1 MTGRCQW
8 CIAVVVVLLWLAAA
22 VSMPSAA
29 GAAGVPIEGVVLV
42 QGWAENGSGYGY
54 FMNGAS
60 NVILHSSIFPDTGDI
75 SPDAT
80 KVAYSLRTTSGGLYQ
95 VYTGDVWVAKLDG
108 SDAVNLT
115 GPTGIGGVNCCP
127 TWSPDGRMIA
137 FQHTVPVAGKNTCEA
152 GFQVWLINSDGTNF
166 HQWLPSSS
174 YATWYPSWFP
184 DGYRI
189 SCYSSADTACVTAD
203 ITGLNVRALSG
214 VNGVWGAKWSR
225 DGSKVAYIMS
235 RPDTVA
241 GESGVWGQICLADPD
256 GSNTQVLV
264 QQFVKDADIS
274 AHLAKYNLAPSDFPL
289 VQGNVVPKL
298 PRWSPLG
305 DQVVFLAAMPFDP
318 NGPDFWYQI
327 EVWLYDL
334 KTKQLTRLTSDT
346 DGDAWLSWAGP
357 NTSSASPRV
366 TVYGTSV
373 TFSQVNQDGW
383 TSITRTEDLPALPTS
398 CLRLANFYQITSTA
412 EVTGP
417 ATVAMSYADAEIAAA
432 AESHIAMLRYN
443 AGTAQWEDITM
454 SRDAAQK
461 VITGQS
467 AALGLVGLAYPLP
480 ASDFSDVTSSTSDP
494 YWALWEI
501 EAVYA
506 AGIVKGY
513 DDGTYKPTDP
523 VTRDQMAVYMSR
535 ALAGGDAAVP
545 TGPATATFPDV
556 ATDYWA
562 FRYIEYAVD
571 QDVVK
576 GYDDGTYKPADQVD
590 RGQMSVFVAR
600 AVAAPAERPELPGY
614 TPPITPTF
622 PDVPTSFWAFK
633 YVEYIAQD
641 SVGVTKG
648 YPDGDYHPEYVC
660 TRDQMAV
667 YVARAFKLP
676 L

>member
-1 MTGRCQW
+1 MSVRGFW
-8 CIAVVVVLLWLAAA
+8 IIGALAVVFSLASALY
-22 VSMPSAA
+22 VPSPAS
-29 GAAGVPIEGVVLV
+29 AAGVPIEGKLLV
-42 QGWAENGSGYGY
+42 SGWTDQGGCSYVMEGDSETLIEPLT
-54 FMNGAS
+54 F
-60 NVILHSSIFPDTGDI
+60 LDRGDI
-75 SPDAT
+75 SPDVT
-80 KVAYSLRTTSGGLYQ
+80 KVAYNLRHVVGMDLAESSE
-95 VYTGDVWVAKLDG
+95 VWVANVDG
-108 SDAVNLT
+108 SDPVDVT
-115 GPTGIGGVNCCP
+115 GPTSLGGVNCTP
-127 TWSPDGRMIA
+127 RWSPDGRMIV
-137 FQHTVPVAGKNTCEA
+137 FQHAAPAAGQRTCEA
-152 GFQVWLINSDGTNF
+152 GWTVWVVRADGTDLR
-166 HQWLPSSS
+166 QWQPVGIGEV
-174 YATWYPSWFP
+174 WFPSWMP
-184 DGYRI
+184 DGYGIRAYGWGVDYI
-189 SCYSSADTACVTAD
+189 NAD
-203 ITGLNVRALSG
+203 ISGANVTILPAVAG
-214 VNGVWGAKWSR
+214 GDADWSR
-225 DGSKVAYIMS
+225 DGTRVGYNTMV
-235 RPDTVA
+235 PDTVE
-241 GESGVWGQICLADPD
+241 GQPGVWREFCVADGD
-256 GSNTQVLV
+256 GSNPRVV
-264 QQFVKDADIS
+264 AQQFLKDADIA
-274 AHLAKYNLAPSDFPL
+274 AHIAKYSFQPADHDWLS
-289 VQGNVVPKL
+289 QIRGNVGPQQS
-298 PRWSPLG
+298 RWSPLG
-305 DQVVFLAAMPFDP
+305 TQVVLVAALPFDP
-318 NGPDFWYQI
+318 NGPEFWYQR
-327 EVWLYDL
+327 ELWVYDL
-334 KTKQLTRLTSDT
+334 DTDLLTRLTNDEVCE
-346 DGDAWLSWAGP
+346 DGLSWAGP
-357 NTSSASPRV
+357 NTTQTHRTW
-366 TVYGTSV
+366 TVNNTSI
-373 TFSQVNQDGW
+373 TFPQVNQDGW

-443 AGTAQWEDITM
+443 AGTAQWEDITA
-454 SRDAAQK
+454 SRDAAQN
-461 VITGQS
+461 VVTGQS
-467 AALGLVGLAYPLP
+467 SSLGLIGLAYPLP
-480 ASDFSDVTSSTSDP
+480 ESDFSDVTSSASDP

-576 GYDDGTYKPADQVD
+576 GYHDDTYKPADQVD
-590 RGQMSVFVAR
+590 RGQMAVFIAR

-614 TPPITPTF
+614 TPPAIATF
-622 PDVPTSFWAFK
+622 PDVPTGFWAYK

-648 YPDGDYHPEYVC
+648 YPDGLYHPQYIC